1 MQVQKYKIC
10 ICLHYHW
17 WKVKGLFCYT
27 KHLPHSTRQSQ
38 RLPLIAASPALSS
51 RKASAEGRPDLDN
64 SANNEGESSGAQE
77 VTPVVYSFMVEECIL
92 AAYTA
97 RSVPCPLHADLLL
110 AQSAPDTVCHSVSCL
125 HLFLLVMVIREL
137 QH

>member
-1 MQVQKYKIC
+1 MQ
-10 ICLHYHW
+10 
-17 WKVKGLFCYT
+17 
-27 KHLPHSTRQSQ
+27 SE
-38 RLPLIAASPALSS
+38 RLPPIIASPVLSS

-64 SANNEGESSGAQE
+64 SANNEGENTGAQE

-110 AQSAPDTVCHSVSCL
+110 AQIAPDTVGGLVSCL
-125 HLFLLVMVIREL
+125 QMFLHVRMLGFFGSLVKVLEL
-137 QH
+137 VGYSSVMEVFT